1 MAHRILIVDDDDDFR
16 SLLADLYTQ
25 ADYEVTPFAN
35 PLEALKQFKKD
46 DYQLCVVDQT
56 MPDLK
61 GIDLIDQV
69 RLINPRIPVIMISAF
84 LGEDVIERLR
94 QLRIDVFHKPL
105 NVRSLLRKT
114 AELINGM
121 AAAGP
126 THAAEVMSEA
136 GRRVATDE
144 KDAFMSFPLK
154 SEMSRKF
161 HREILSMKQGPSNL
175 VLVGPAG
182 THFHLICEDIES
194 LYPSKDHL
202 FLYLSNDKITSFEIL
217 RMLSGEESARNIM
230 VVLLEA
236 YDLQPVHRDVV
247 LKLYRKSGPFS
258 AIQNQVRFVF
268 CLNEDL
274 DTQYSKGKIDEDF
287 YLILG
292 QKEIFVPTLNECS
305 DDIPE
310 MALTIAKNYARD
322 NRQFSFRGFDSSAI
336 DFLKNYEWERNYAQL
351 EATIHAAV
359 RLAEGYPIGEDLLK
373 QLASQ
378 PDFIVETPS
387 IRPSKPAGAQ
397 EGTPAVPPARPAVA
411 GPQSAA
417 SAPVRRPAVPG
428 AGPAPARPSAVPPQ
442 QGMRP
447 AASASA
453 GNPAAP
459 RPTPTADQAKRLHF
473 PTAQEMGL
481 PARKPQL
488 NLRQPGTGLPVAKP
502 QLNIRGAAAP
512 AGDATPAPAAA
523 QRPPAQAQVPVQRP
537 APAQGQTPAARPA
550 QAQPVAKPAIK
561 PGNVMS
567 APAQKPIVSPSE
579 RPQPNTEVMR
589 FPKLVDETDQA
600 QKILSRGKPF

>member
-182 THFHLICEDIES
+182 SHFHLICEDIES
-194 LYPSKDHL
+194 LYPRKTIYSSIFRMTKSHHSK
-202 FLYLSNDKITSFEIL
+202 
-217 RMLSGEESARNIM
+217 
-230 VVLLEA
+230 
-236 YDLQPVHRDVV
+236 
-247 LKLYRKSGPFS
+247 FS
-258 AIQNQVRFVF
+258 ACFPAKKLRGISWWF
-268 CLNEDL
+268 CWRLMICSRSTE
-274 DTQYSKGKIDEDF
+274 
-287 YLILG
+287 
-292 QKEIFVPTLNECS
+292 TL
-305 DDIPE
+305 
-310 MALTIAKNYARD
+310 Y
-322 NRQFSFRGFDSSAI
+322 
-336 DFLKNYEWERNYAQL
+336 
-351 EATIHAAV
+351 
-359 RLAEGYPIGEDLLK
+359 
-373 QLASQ
+373 
-378 PDFIVETPS
+378 
-387 IRPSKPAGAQ
+387 
-397 EGTPAVPPARPAVA
+397 
-411 GPQSAA
+411 
-417 SAPVRRPAVPG
+417 
-428 AGPAPARPSAVPPQ
+428 
-442 QGMRP
+442 
-447 AASASA
+447 
-453 GNPAAP
+453 
-459 RPTPTADQAKRLHF
+459 
-473 PTAQEMGL
+473 
-481 PARKPQL
+481 
-488 NLRQPGTGLPVAKP
+488 
-502 QLNIRGAAAP
+502 
-512 AGDATPAPAAA
+512 
-523 QRPPAQAQVPVQRP
+523 
-537 APAQGQTPAARPA
+537 
-550 QAQPVAKPAIK
+550 
-561 PGNVMS
+561 
-567 APAQKPIVSPSE
+567 
-579 RPQPNTEVMR
+579 
-589 FPKLVDETDQA
+589 
-600 QKILSRGKPF
+600 

>member
-46 DYQLCVVDQT
+46 DYHLCVVDQT

-121 AAAGP
+121 TAAGP
-126 THAAEVMSEA
+126 THAAEVMSES

-182 THFHLICEDIES
+182 THFQLICEDIES
-194 LYPSKDHL
+194 LYPSKEHL

-217 RMLSGEESARNIM
+217 RMLSGEDASRNIM

-247 LKLYRKSGPFS
+247 LKLYRKAGPFS

-292 QKEIFVPTLNECS
+292 QKEIFVPTLNECA

-310 MALTIAKNYARD
+310 MALTIAKNYSRD

-336 DFLKNYEWERNYAQL
+336 DFLKGYEWERNYAQL

-387 IRPSKPAGAQ
+387 ARPSVDTPKQEAPAA
-397 EGTPAVPPARPAVA
+397 TPPARPRPAA
-411 GPQSAA
+411 APQSAA
-417 SAPVRRPAVPG
+417 GAPIRRPAVPG
-428 AGPAPARPSAVPPQ
+428 AARPGVPPQ

-447 AASASA
+447 AAAPGQP
-453 GNPAAP
+453 GNPAGP
-459 RPTPTADQAKRLHF
+459 RPAPTADQARRLHF
-473 PTAQEMGL
+473 PTSQEMGL

-488 NLRQPGTGLPVAKP
+488 NLRQPGAGLPPAKP
-502 QLNIRGAAAP
+502 QLNLRAGAP
-512 AGDATPAPAAA
+512 AGEGTPAP
-523 QRPPAQAQVPVQRP
+523 QRPPVQRP
-537 APAQGQTPAARPA
+537 AQQPQA
-550 QAQPVAKPAIK
+550 QAPVVKPTQAAAKPVMK
-561 PGNVMS
+561 PGSVMS

-579 RPQPNTEVMR
+579 RPQPNTEVIR

-600 QKILSRGKPF
+600 QKILSRGKPY